1 MIKTISQKIR
11 AALTGEGNIVKKFK
25 AETAHYFFNL
35 LCIAEGYHKSAI
47 KDERDAEHREKLKV
61 ILNAVERVEN
71 VVKNVVTKGEIH
83 E

>member
-35 LCIAEGYHKSAI
+35 LWY
-47 KDERDAEHREKLKV
+47 LM
-61 ILNAVERVEN
+61 L
-71 VVKNVVTKGEIH
+71 
-83 E
+83 